1 MTRRGIGSYDDDDDT
16 DTRSKKPVE
25 VELFVH
31 KRLPKSLLCSEHGR
45 NDYQN
50 RELVKGKVI
59 AWQCITWP
67 DKREREKLRAWE
79 AENTRRPITLTFAV
93 EEWLAYEKGLI

>member
-1 MTRRGIGSYDDDDDT
+1 MRRGLGSYGDDDA
-16 DTRSKKPVE
+16 DTRIKRAVE
-25 VELFVH
+25 VSLFVH
-31 KRLPKSLLCSEHGR
+31 KRLPKSLLCSEHGK

-50 RELVKGKVI
+50 RELVKGKII

-67 DKREREKLRAWE
+67 DEREENKLNAWL
-79 AENTRRPITLTFAV
+79 AENSRKPILLNFAV